1 MSRKKLSTEEQREYY
16 DVLQQM
22 QIRKDNFVD
31 LIHVNIKC
39 KSENQKKLVK
49 LIREKEVVICSGLA
63 GVGKTYLACAEAL
76 RSVKNYSKY
85 HKIIIVKSV
94 TTLKNEEIGFL
105 KGDLK
110 DKMAPFMF
118 SFFHNFEKLIGKELT
133 GKLRYEGIIEELP
146 IAYMRGINL
155 DNSIIIIDEAQN
167 ISIDNIRTILTRLG
181 KDSKMIFLGDRKQI
195 DIKNKNESALD
206 FLLDEFQHIE
216 EIGVIVLDH
225 NDVVRNPLIKKI
237 ESVFDRLEE
246 RERRKIKSSG
256 QTQNRLYKEKLPD
269 RTIKAK
275 WLRFKRKIKKFF

>member
-1 MSRKKLSTEEQREYY
+1 
-16 DVLQQM
+16 
-22 QIRKDNFVD
+22 
-31 LIHVNIKC
+31 
-39 KSENQKKLVK
+39 
-49 LIREKEVVICSGLA
+49 VVICSGLA

>member
-1 MSRKKLSTEEQREYY
+1 MSRKKLSLEEQSEYY
-16 DVLQQM
+16 GILQEM
-22 QIRKDNFVD
+22 QKRKDNFID
-31 LIHVNIKC
+31 LIRVNIKC

-76 RSVKNYSKY
+76 RLVKNNAKY
-85 HKIIIVKSV
+85 QKIVIVKSV

-105 KGDLK
+105 KGDLQE
-110 DKMAPFMF
+110 KMAPFMF

-133 GKLRYEGIIEELP
+133 NKLRYEGVIEELP

-167 ISIDNIRTILTRLG
+167 ITIDNIRTILTRLG
-181 KDSKMIFLGDRKQI
+181 KDSKMIFLGDRKQV
-195 DIKNKNESALD
+195 DMRNRQESALD
-206 FLLDEFQHIE
+206 FLLVEFQHII

-237 ESVFDRLEE
+237 EEVFDRLEE
-246 RERRKIKSSG
+246 KEQNKPMPSG
-256 QTQNRLYKEKLPD
+256 QTQNRVIKKRTPD
-269 RTIKAK
+269 RTLKAR
-275 WLRFKRKIKKFF
+275 WLRLKRKIKKQF